1 MTVYS
6 AIAGLNGLDLELLR
20 TSDLLLDI
28 NPGRKVV
35 EILDAFRFE
44 NKPILGFEDLKSTKH
59 NQQTYSRDRWKEMAE
74 TIRQMRKKSL

>member
-1 MTVYS
+1 M
-6 AIAGLNGLDLELLR
+6 
-20 TSDLLLDI
+20 
-28 NPGRKVV
+28 

-74 TIRQMRKKSL
+74 TIRQMRKEEPVILVWISRLKWRLCLVSIE